1 MNKNEKGNAL
11 EDINISKALE
21 CGSSGHFYEQV
32 AALITTDVSCY
43 GKAVRS
49 FCFLYYDVFPRN
61 AFMFACLGVRSS
73 TQNTHV
79 RSEP

>member
-32 AALITTDVSCY
+32 AALITTDEYDQALKTLMSGVSLEDEY
-43 GKAVRS
+43 HMTGE
-49 FCFLYYDVFPRN
+49 
-61 AFMFACLGVRSS
+61 SS
-73 TQNTHV
+73 
-79 RSEP
+79 RAER